1 MNENRIPDNIEKV
14 NRSQFVTY
22 LDITPKAT
30 DMTFALLGIGVT
42 DYGISYN
49 PQVDTEK
56 WIVEDNARSD
66 HTSNQKQSSVSQK
79 IYKND
84 PCFEFVSEGR
94 DKLNYTTHILDID
107 RYNGNNGVYPA
118 KLSDGLVAITQY
130 MNENAVIEYDLYYT
144 GDPVEGTVTMD
155 NTTGLPVFTPTV
167 SL

>member
-22 LDITPKAT
+22 LDTTPKAT

-94 DKLNYTTHILDID
+94 DKLNYITHILDID

>member
-22 LDITPKAT
+22 LDTTPKAT

-84 PCFEFVSEGR
+84 PCFEFVLEGR

-155 NTTGLPVFTPTV
+155 STTGLPVFTPTV